1 MGAQLSAPETLALL
15 RVFLCAAE
23 QRAADRF
30 HAHPSFWVCID
41 GRAIALQPERG
52 RGGDLRCRGRG
63 SLAVEVDDV
72 AAAPPCPRHIRR
84 GRGDGGLHLGLGTV
98 VSHHQS
104 NLQIGIRPSVRHHA
118 AGRDDATETGGK
130 NDIAGG

>member
-1 MGAQLSAPETLALL
+1 GLLQCGRGRRCLRERLVGAQLSAPETLALL

-30 HAHPSFWVCID
+30 HAHPPFWICID
-41 GRAIALQPERG
+41 GRTIALQPERG

-72 AAAPPCPRHIRR
+72 AAAPPRPRRMCR
-84 GRGDGGLHLGLGTV
+84 GHGG
-98 VSHHQS
+98 
-104 NLQIGIRPSVRHHA
+104 A
-118 AGRDDATETGGK
+118 AATSSTST
-130 NDIAGG
+130 A

>member
-1 MGAQLSAPETLALL
+1 HLLLWLGRGLQAAASQNTQELERGVVGVGLLQCGRGRRCLRERLVGAELSAPETLALL

-52 RGGDLRCRGRG
+52 RGGDVRGRG
-63 SLAVEVDDV
+63 RRYLAGHV
-72 AAAPPCPRHIRR
+72 AW
-84 GRGDGGLHLGLGTV
+84 
-98 VSHHQS
+98 
-104 NLQIGIRPSVRHHA
+104 
-118 AGRDDATETGGK
+118 
-130 NDIAGG
+130 